1 MKIEENSKEL
11 KEEISEST
19 VLKEAAENS
28 PEKEKKETAFTSE
41 DPDEEKKE
49 KPALRFHDEE
59 VSVQA
64 PMKIH
69 VDETSR
75 EIHSLK
81 SKIGDILIIVFCVI
95 ISLICLLPMINLL
108 AKSLS
113 GTDYLMKNEVYL
125 LPKGFNFDAY
135 TTVFGDAKYVRA
147 FLWTALL
154 TVICT
159 LLSLVMTTLCA
170 FPLIFSALK
179 GRRVINLFITITMFF
194 NAGTIPNYLLMQ
206 RLNLLDNP
214 LVLIIPGCL
223 SVYNMIILRSFFYGI
238 PDSLRESAEID
249 GASFFTILRKI
260 YIPLSKPVLATLA
273 LFYAVGRWNG
283 YSDALMYMKNKDF
296 YPLQLL
302 LYNIL
307 NNINQVEVTTQEGF
321 STPGLQES
329 LKAAIVM
336 FSTIPILCI
345 YPFLQKYFI
354 QGVTLGAVK
363 E

>member
-1 MKIEENSKEL
+1 ME
-11 KEEISEST
+11 
-19 VLKEAAENS
+19 
-28 PEKEKKETAFTSE
+28 
-41 DPDEEKKE
+41 
-49 KPALRFHDEE
+49 
-59 VSVQA
+59 
-64 PMKIH
+64 
-69 VDETSR
+69 ETSR

-81 SKIGDILIIVFCVI
+81 TRIGDWVIVVFCVLI
-95 ISLICLLPMINLL
+95 AAICLLPMINLL
-108 AKSLS
+108 ARSLS
-113 GTDYLMKNEVYL
+113 GSDFLIKHEVYL
-125 LPKGFNFDAY
+125 IPKGFNFEAY
-135 TTVFGDAKYVRA
+135 ATVLKDPKYLKA
-147 FLWTALL
+147 FVWTVIL

-159 LLSLVMTTLCA
+159 FLSLAMTTLCA
-170 FPLIFSALK
+170 YPLIFPALK
-179 GRRVINLFITITMFF
+179 GRKVINAFITITMFF

-206 RLNLLDNP
+206 KLNLLDNP

-223 SVYNMIILRSFFYGI
+223 SVYNMIIMRSFFYGI
-238 PDSLRESAEID
+238 PESLRESAEID
-249 GASFFTILRKI
+249 GATYFTVLMKI
-260 YIPLSKPVLATLA
+260 YLPLSKPVLATLA

-307 NNINQVEVTTQEGF
+307 NNINQVEVSTQEGF
-321 STPGLQES
+321 STPGLQDS